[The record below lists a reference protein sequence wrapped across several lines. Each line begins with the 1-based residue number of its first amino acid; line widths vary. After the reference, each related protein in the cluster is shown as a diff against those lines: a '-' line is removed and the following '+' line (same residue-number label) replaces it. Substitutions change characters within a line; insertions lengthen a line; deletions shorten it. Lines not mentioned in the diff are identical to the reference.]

1 MLFFALQEMLQKTR
15 EDKSGEALEV
25 NERILDSC
33 TELMK
38 VSLLLSGS
46 RDNLKFKTFPMQFA
60 PALWLLC
67 STE

>member
-1 MLFFALQEMLQKTR
+1 MLQKTR

-38 VSLLLSGS
+38 VSLLPSGS
-46 RDNLKFKTFPMQFA
+46 LDSLKFETFSNAVCTSTSVTMQY
-60 PALWLLC
+60 
-67 STE
+67 